1 MTGNTD
7 PSINAYP
14 GRHVGK
20 VALVTGGR
28 SGMGLAIAMR
38 LQQEGASV
46 ITAQRGEASDFESI
60 SADFTDPESP
70 AHVIEAVIKRS
81 GRLDILV
88 NNAGVMQ
95 EATAEE
101 MKLEDWQKTL
111 FVNLTAPF
119 LMIKAALPHL
129 RATRGSIVNTGS
141 IEGLAANLGHA
152 AYCASKAGLHGLTR
166 AVAVD
171 YGKEGIRCNAIA
183 PGWIDTDLNQT
194 MIDSRPDPETF
205 RKEVGRIHPLRR
217 TGAPEEVAALVA
229 FLASADASFITGQV
243 FTVDGGRMAQLSLP

>member
-7 PSINAYP
+7 PYINAYS
-14 GRHVGK
+14 RRLVGK

-38 LQQEGASV
+38 LQKEGASV
-46 ITAQRGEASDFESI
+46 VTAQRGEASDFESI
-60 SADFTDPESP
+60 SADFTDPEAP
-70 AHVIEAVIKRS
+70 ARVVDAVIKLA

-119 LMIKAALPHL
+119 LMIRAALPHL
-129 RATRGSIVNTGS
+129 RATRGSIINTGS
-141 IEGLAANLGHA
+141 IEGLAANPGHA
-152 AYCASKAGLHGLTR
+152 AYCASKSGLHGLTR

-171 YGKEGIRCNAIA
+171 HGQEGIRCNAIA

-194 MIDSRPDPETF
+194 MIDSRRDPETF
-205 RKEVGRIHPLRR
+205 RKEIGRIHPLRR
-217 TGAPEEVAALVA
+217 TGSPEEVAALVA

>member
-81 GRLDILV
+81 
-88 NNAGVMQ
+88 
-95 EATAEE
+95 
-101 MKLEDWQKTL
+101 
-111 FVNLTAPF
+111 
-119 LMIKAALPHL
+119 
-129 RATRGSIVNTGS
+129 
-141 IEGLAANLGHA
+141 
-152 AYCASKAGLHGLTR
+152 
-166 AVAVD
+166 
-171 YGKEGIRCNAIA
+171 
-183 PGWIDTDLNQT
+183 
-194 MIDSRPDPETF
+194 
-205 RKEVGRIHPLRR
+205 
-217 TGAPEEVAALVA
+217 
-229 FLASADASFITGQV
+229 
-243 FTVDGGRMAQLSLP
+243 